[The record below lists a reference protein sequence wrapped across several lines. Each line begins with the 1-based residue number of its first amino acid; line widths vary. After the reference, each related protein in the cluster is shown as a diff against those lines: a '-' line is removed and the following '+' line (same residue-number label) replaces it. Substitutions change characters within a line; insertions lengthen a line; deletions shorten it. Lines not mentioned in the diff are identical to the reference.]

1 MCSNHAIDIATAGK
15 QGGDHGNQ
23 YTGGKH
29 DNIMLAT
36 QGTSATYAL
45 RKLRKDAPEI
55 HARELIPSYLATL
68 PGTLQSIDISTTVD
82 TLFAFASLTGP
93 L

>member
-1 MCSNHAIDIATAGK
+1 MCSNHAIAIATAGK
-15 QGGDHGNQ
+15 QGAH
-23 YTGGKH
+23 H
-29 DNIMLAT
+29 DNIMMST
-36 QGTSATYAL
+36 QGTSAIYAL

-82 TLFAFASLTGP
+82 ALFVKRFVIDA
-93 L
+93 